1 MPKGPYGGPRPLADC
16 ELVYTARYNIGRGIG
31 ASLEEND
38 KRLKAE
44 KLIAQHIDDNTNYDE
59 LIIQLNPA
67 GWMLA
72 VDVML
77 DDNEIASESSR
88 NFQTSFSDLQEATDE
103 AVQQAVDQ
111 NATRGEGFDQADWS
125 ITTK

>member
-16 ELVYTARYNIGRGIG
+16 ELVYTARYNIDGEIG
-31 ASLEEND
+31 ALLEGND
-38 KRLKAE
+38 RRLKAE

-59 LIIQLNPA
+59 PVIQLNPA
-67 GWMLA
+67 GWILA

-77 DDNEIASESSR
+77 GDREIASRSSR
-88 NFQTSFSDLQEATDE
+88 NLQTSFSDLQDATDE
-103 AVQQAVDQ
+103 GVQQAVDQ

-125 ITTK
+125 IRTE